1 MLVYI
6 YNIVLCILLLLLFRH
21 NCEVYGVQQP
31 ESHCIC
37 ADVYTLLTALLPST
51 TITKIQD
58 KYQQSLLEGQ
68 EEEHLPEE
76 TATAI
81 STSECAEAAL
91 LPSTS
96 DGAKTVLSDETA
108 TSSGTATA
116 VSTSDGAEL
125 LLTEE
130 KQLQTDNSIQSRV
143 TYYNNGTITK
153 VKCTVPGQFDDITTT
168 VPINE
173 KGIISEGIPIF
184 PGGDISSISE
194 EAKVSAQNPD
204 LIILSPPWGGPDY
217 LNAESYC
224 LYTMLSSGCGQYLAQ
239 LAAAVCPNLLYLIPV
254 NTNVDQVHAIA
265 EIIGQPYVIEYI
277 LVNHSPKLMA
287 VYMGPMVGK
296 RNSNIGSIEVS
307 TTGTG
312 ITATVPECLPDVIS
326 EINSIVTAGEKSLH
340 KHFDD

>member
-6 YNIVLCILLLLLFRH
+6 LLCILLLLLFRH

-37 ADVYTLLTALLPST
+37 VDVYTLLTALLPST

-76 TATAI
+76 TATAV
-81 STSECAEAAL
+81 STSECAESAL

-96 DGAKTVLSDETA
+96 E
-108 TSSGTATA
+108 
-116 VSTSDGAEL
+116 GAEL

-143 TYYNNGTITK
+143 TYYNNGTMTK
-153 VKCTVPGQFDDITTT
+153 VKCTVPGQFDDLTTT

-239 LAAAVCPNLLYLIPV
+239 LAAAVCPNILYLIPV

-312 ITATVPECLPDVIS
+312 IKATVPECLPDVIA
-326 EINSIVTAGEKSLH
+326 EINPIVTAGEKSLH